1 LEKYIEWSLTAW
13 LEDRGPYLNFKHM
26 TSHTFFLDL
35 KFAQKRR
42 GGHNFAKRRLLVAT
56 NGSFCRP
63 PLSAIKSNSFS
74 CINTLLYVAGL
85 LGWLGFRPFDAPY
98 TQRIRIGW
106 GQMMVLFIWPQSHLY
121 GKINT
126 KARSSLC
133 CPWWGQHLGHY
144 SGPICSLSRK
154 LANCASKF
162 GWILS
167 LWVMLKI
174 NKFTKA
180 NF

>member
-1 LEKYIEWSLTAW
+1 MYLYTKMTPTAHIVCGIARAT
-13 LEDRGPYLNFKHM
+13 L
-26 TSHTFFLDL
+26 
-35 KFAQKRR
+35 
-42 GGHNFAKRRLLVAT
+42 RLQP
-56 NGSFCRP
+56 RKP
-63 PLSAIKSNSFS
+63 IPLS
-74 CINTLLYVAGL
+74 CIFNTLLYVAGL

-154 LANCASKF
+154 SAKPRTHDSTKF
-162 GWILS
+162 RFVLLEYWY
-167 LWVMLKI
+167 
-174 NKFTKA
+174 
-180 NF
+180 

>member
-1 LEKYIEWSLTAW
+1 MVA
-13 LEDRGPYLNFKHM
+13 G
-26 TSHTFFLDL
+26 L
-35 KFAQKRR
+35 KPPFCKKRP
-42 GGHNFAKRRLLVAT
+42 LLVGFKNQTRAPET
-56 NGSFCRP
+56 WRP
-63 PLSAIKSNSFS
+63 PPRLWSPRLVL
-74 CINTLLYVAGL
+74 NTLLYVAGL

-162 GWILS
+162 G
-167 LWVMLKI
+167 
-174 NKFTKA
+174 
-180 NF
+180 

>member
-1 LEKYIEWSLTAW
+1 MSKFNSSFIDGIFLYRQGSQ
-13 LEDRGPYLNFKHM
+13 NMFHM
-26 TSHTFFLDL
+26 FRSIY
-35 KFAQKRR
+35 
-42 GGHNFAKRRLLVAT
+42 
-56 NGSFCRP
+56 
-63 PLSAIKSNSFS
+63 PLHFDV
-74 CINTLLYVAGL
+74 NTLLYVAGL
-85 LGWLGFRPFDAPY
+85 LGWLGFWPFDALY

-162 GWILS
+162 G
-167 LWVMLKI
+167 
-174 NKFTKA
+174 
-180 NF
+180 

>member
-1 LEKYIEWSLTAW
+1 MIVRVICTVDCARGLGAQFGAAPRRPYHATIDAPYRLTY
-13 LEDRGPYLNFKHM
+13 DPFYFM
-26 TSHTFFLDL
+26 T
-35 KFAQKRR
+35 
-42 GGHNFAKRRLLVAT
+42 
-56 NGSFCRP
+56 
-63 PLSAIKSNSFS
+63 
-74 CINTLLYVAGL
+74 INTLLYVAGL
-85 LGWLGFRPFDAPY
+85 LGWLGFWPFDALY

-167 LWVMLKI
+167 LWVMLIINNCYESKFLIYLFKI
-174 NKFTKA
+174 N
-180 NF
+180 

>member
-1 LEKYIEWSLTAW
+1 MYRYDDQGVIL
-13 LEDRGPYLNFKHM
+13 
-26 TSHTFFLDL
+26 
-35 KFAQKRR
+35 
-42 GGHNFAKRRLLVAT
+42 
-56 NGSFCRP
+56 
-63 PLSAIKSNSFS
+63 
-74 CINTLLYVAGL
+74 NTLLYVAGL
-85 LGWLGFRPFDAPY
+85 LGWLGFRPFDALY

-162 GWILS
+162 G
-167 LWVMLKI
+167 
-174 NKFTKA
+174 
-180 NF
+180 